1 MEYNKIGR
9 IDLIHVGYK
18 YFCMDDC
25 LHVASYLKTHFKVNH
40 VYQYFLFC
48 LSRALKIFA
57 THDVVCFFPVKIS
70 VNEVMNYCRVS
81 NFEVIVINP
90 LLVVARVYI
99 HLYHELKSPNL
110 TVLNL

>member
-1 MEYNKIGR
+1 
-9 IDLIHVGYK
+9 
-18 YFCMDDC
+18 MDDC

-57 THDVVCFFPVKIS
+57 THDVVCFFPVKRS
-70 VNEVMNYCRVS
+70 VTEVMNYCRVS
-81 NFEVIVINP
+81 SFEVIVINP

-99 HLYHELKSPNL
+99 HLYQELKSPNL
-110 TVLNL
+110 NGAELVTCFNAFEFRKTKIFKSKRR